1 MPMDESA
8 MADTCV
14 KHVQAAL
21 RDLAMLSEGD
31 RVLTAV
37 SGGPDSV
44 CLLHILRALKFLV
57 EAAHFDHQ
65 TRGGESAADAA
76 FVRALANKIGMP
88 FHIESRPIAEE
99 CGGLADSF
107 EQHARRAR
115 YEFLVRT
122 AKARGCA
129 AIATGHHAGDLAETV
144 LMRVL
149 RGTTASGLA
158 GIPYVRVADGV
169 RIVRPLI
176 NCTREEIL
184 AYLSVHDLSYRI
196 DRTNEDT
203 RYVRNKVRHDLLPY
217 LAREYNPRI
226 RAALIRLSE
235 SVRCEND
242 FLNAAAET
250 AFEECGSAEG
260 MDRLSFAKFHPA
272 LQQRVILILAWRH
285 GVDCPFERVRDAVEF
300 VAAAPTGARFDLGKG
315 LQLVNGRTH
324 AQVLGK
330 IGTLPYFRRLN
341 RGHHGGRK
349 WGSVPFFPD
358 AVLALPGVTEAFGRT
373 FRIGYLDRLPDQR
386 LAEYCSPSRQVFDA
400 DALGEHVT
408 VRRRRPGDR
417 FVPYGMS
424 GTRKLQDYFVDLGVP
439 VWERDEQL
447 LVLGDDRI
455 AWILGHAV
463 SAHAAVTADA
473 RRILEIEV
481 THASE

>member
-21 RDLAMLSEGD
+21 RDFAMLSEGD

-44 CLLHILRALKFLV
+44 CLLHILCALKFPV

-76 FVRALANKIGMP
+76 FVRALADKIGIP

-99 CGGLADSF
+99 CEGLEDSF

-129 AIATGHHAGDLAETV
+129 AIATGHHADDLAETV

-158 GIPYVRVADGV
+158 GIPPVRVADGV

-184 AYLSVHDLSYRI
+184 VYLSAHDLSYRI

-203 RYVRNKVRHDLLPY
+203 RYVRNKVRHELLPY
-217 LAREYNPRI
+217 LTQEYNPQI

-272 LQQRVILILAWRH
+272 LQRRVILILAWRH

-300 VAAAPTGARFDLGKG
+300 VAAAPTGARFDLGEG
-315 LQLVNGRTH
+315 LQLVNGRAHT
-324 AQVLGK
+324 QVVRE
-330 IGTLPYFRRLN
+330 P
-341 RGHHGGRK
+341 
-349 WGSVPFFPD
+349 PPPD
-358 AVLALPGVTEAFGRT
+358 RDEVVLALPGVTGAFGRIFKT
-373 FRIGYLDRLPDQR
+373 GYLDRLPDQR
-386 LAEYCSPSRQVFDA
+386 LAAYCSPSRQVFDV

-455 AWILGHAV
+455 AWIPGHAV
-463 SAHAAVTADA
+463 SAHAAVTADT

-481 THASE
+481 TDAPE

>member
-21 RDLAMLSEGD
+21 RDSAMLSEGD

-44 CLLHILRALKFLV
+44 CLLHIVCALKFPV

-65 TRGGESAADAA
+65 TRGGESAADAE
-76 FVRALANKIGMP
+76 FVRALANKIGIP

-99 CGGLADSF
+99 CEGLEDSF

-158 GIPYVRVADGV
+158 GIPPVRVADGV

-196 DRTNEDT
+196 DRTNEDP

-242 FLNAAAET
+242 FLSAAAET

-260 MDRLSFAKFHPA
+260 IDRLSFAELHPA
-272 LQQRVILILAWRH
+272 LQRRVILILAWRH
-285 GVDCPFERVRDAVEF
+285 GIDCPFERVCDAAEF
-300 VAAAPTGARFDLGKG
+300 VAAAATGARFDLGEG
-315 LQLVNGRTH
+315 LQLVKGRAHT
-324 AQVLGK
+324 QVVRE
-330 IGTLPYFRRLN
+330 P
-341 RGHHGGRK
+341 
-349 WGSVPFFPD
+349 PPPD
-358 AVLALPGVTEAFGRT
+358 GDEVVLALPGVTGAFGRVFKT
-373 FRIGYLDRLPDQR
+373 GYLDRLPDQR
-386 LAEYCSPSRQVFDA
+386 LADYCSPSRQVFDA

-447 LVLGDDRI
+447 FVLGDDRI

-463 SAHAAVTADA
+463 SAHAAVTADT

-481 THASE
+481 TDGSE

>member
-21 RDLAMLSEGD
+21 RDSAMLSEGD

-44 CLLHILRALKFLV
+44 CLLHIVCALKFPV

-65 TRGGESAADAA
+65 TRGGESAADAE
-76 FVRALANKIGMP
+76 FVRALANKIGIP

-99 CGGLADSF
+99 CEGLEDSF

-158 GIPYVRVADGV
+158 GIPPVRVADGV

-196 DRTNEDT
+196 DRTNEDP

-242 FLNAAAET
+242 FLSAAAET

-260 MDRLSFAKFHPA
+260 IDRLSFARFHPA
-272 LQQRVILILAWRH
+272 LQRRVILILAWRH

-300 VAAAPTGARFDLGKG
+300 VASATTGARFDLGEG
-315 LQLVNGRTH
+315 LQLVKGRAHT
-324 AQVLGK
+324 QVVRE
-330 IGTLPYFRRLN
+330 P
-341 RGHHGGRK
+341 
-349 WGSVPFFPD
+349 PPPD
-358 AVLALPGVTEAFGRT
+358 GDEVVLALPGVTGAFGRVFKT
-373 FRIGYLDRLPDQR
+373 GYLDRLPDQR
-386 LAEYCSPSRQVFDA
+386 LADYCSPSRQVFDA

-424 GTRKLQDYFVDLGVP
+424 GTRKLQDYFVDLGVA

-463 SAHAAVTADA
+463 SAQAAVTADT

-481 THASE
+481 TDASE